1 MSILLFFERKNSEW
15 SHLILPNV
23 NVKSWI
29 SFGIQTNLFL
39 QNDIAVQQQDLSKNT
54 IQAVVRKLKNHDL
67 LKVADIGYSGTV
79 LTRLYS
85 PNVTQEDFLAAELS
99 DQSLLNLITNF
110 IETNK
115 DIDTLNNLEKMIIE
129 RQGEL
134 KK

>member
-1 MSILLFFERKNSEW
+1 MKPLNLTKRERQIMNIFWNSDKPL
-15 SHLILPNV
+15 SA
-23 NVKSWI
+23 
-29 SFGIQTNLFL
+29 
-39 QNDIAVQQQDLSKNT
+39 NDIAVQQQDLSKNT

-67 LKVADIGYSGTV
+67 LKVAYIGYSGTV

-115 DIDTLNNLEKMIIE
+115 DIDTLNNLEKMITE

>member
-1 MSILLFFERKNSEW
+1 MKPLNLTKRERQIMNIFWNSDKPL
-15 SHLILPNV
+15 SA
-23 NVKSWI
+23 
-29 SFGIQTNLFL
+29 
-39 QNDIAVQQQDLSKNT
+39 NDIAVQQQDLSKNT

-85 PNVTQEDFLAAELS
+85 PKVTQEDFLAAELS

-115 DIDTLNNLEKMIIE
+115 DIDTLNNLEKMITE